1 MKYEEMTLEQLQE
14 IIKQQEETIY
24 NLKRE
29 VAEQQLIKQELE
41 NNLNHL

>member
-1 MKYEEMTLEQLQE
+1 MKYEEMTVEQLNE

-41 NNLNHL
+41 QQ

>member
-41 NNLNHL
+41 NN